1 MQMPVNLGDYECC
14 WYLLLYATR
23 NTTKRLSFVLERY
36 EISTLGNA
44 PQLCILLFFCHTMID
59 WMIMLMKS
67 YEQSIFMSIDE
78 RKTDGQNRR
87 KPSVGVEPTTLRLLS
102 ACSNQLSYEGGLSAR
117 GETNSYISLN
127 TCLWNYLED
136 TGLLWA
142 ETYEYCCY
150 LLSYTTPYTNTR
162 LSFVSEI
169 DRVIT
174 LGNALTPL
182 CGWFFFCSYNGWR
195 NDHVDEIIPAKY
207 FHVNPRKIKY
217 TKIEESLQWES
228 NPRPYAY

>member
-1 MQMPVNLGDYECC
+1 MRRDQIIHRSLNPRLWYFYEYMQMPVNLGDYECC

-67 YEQSIFMSIDE
+67 DEQSIFMLIDE
-78 RKTDGQNRR
+78 RNTDGQNRR

-117 GETNSYISLN
+117 GEIKSYTDHWLLDFHISMN
-127 TCLWNYLED
+127 TCRYL
-136 TGLLWA
+136 
-142 ETYEYCCY
+142 
-150 LLSYTTPYTNTR
+150 
-162 LSFVSEI
+162 
-169 DRVIT
+169 
-174 LGNALTPL
+174 
-182 CGWFFFCSYNGWR
+182 
-195 NDHVDEIIPAKY
+195 
-207 FHVNPRKIKY
+207 
-217 TKIEESLQWES
+217 
-228 NPRPYAY
+228 